1 MTTEALDRSPVAMR
15 AKIGALSAKIGSVIV
30 KIGSFIA
37 WLLWGSKFRAKLT
50 AGALILVVW
59 QVGVWLF
66 AAKFVAKP
74 INVVLVFP
82 RVLSDPLFQ
91 QATLS
96 TLTAV
101 FQGLAIALVAGTVV
115 GIAMGRMKV
124 FDRMLNFYVNG
135 LYTMPMI
142 ALLPLLTIWFGYSG
156 DARLATIIF
165 AAFFSIVINARDGS
179 RSVPPEYLEVCKA
192 YRAPARFVWFD
203 ITLFSSLPYLI
214 AGFRLAA
221 GRALVGAVIAEFFV
235 SLPGVGMYVL
245 SNARSFK
252 HNEAVVG
259 VLALIAFGLLFE
271 LTMNWIMRRYFPW
284 YRREGRGE

>member
-1 MTTEALDRSPVAMR
+1 MTTD
-15 AKIGALSAKIGSVIV
+15 ALSRTPVVQESIGGTITN
-30 KIGSFIA
+30 
-37 WLLWGSKFRAKLT
+37 LMWGTKFRTKLT
-50 AGALILVVW
+50 AGILILLVW
-59 QVGVWLF
+59 QIGVGLF
-66 AAKFVAKP
+66 APAFVAKP
-74 INVVLVFP
+74 INVVLAFP
-82 RVLSDPLFQ
+82 KVLTDPLFQ
-91 QATLS
+91 QAVWS

-115 GIAMGRMKV
+115 GIAMGRLKV
-124 FDRMLNFYVNG
+124 IDRILNIYVNG

-142 ALLPLLTIWFGYSG
+142 ALLPILTIWFGYSV

-165 AAFFSIVINARDGS
+165 AAYFSIVINARDGS

-203 ITLFSSLPYLI
+203 ITLFASLPYLI

-245 SNARSFK
+245 ANARSFK

-259 VLALIAFGLLFE
+259 VLALVAFGLLFE

>member
-1 MTTEALDRSPVAMR
+1 MTTEAITRVPVER
-15 AKIGALSAKIGSVIV
+15 PSLGELVGK
-30 KIGSFIA
+30 
-37 WLLWGSKFRAKLT
+37 LLWGTKFRTKLT
-50 AGALILVVW
+50 AGLIILIIW
-59 QVGVWLF
+59 QVGVSAF
-66 AAKFVAKP
+66 AARFVAKP
-74 INVVLVFP
+74 FNVILVFP
-82 RVLSDPLFQ
+82 KVLSDPLFQ
-91 QATLS
+91 QAAWSSLS
-96 TLTAV
+96 AII
-101 FQGLAIALVAGTVV
+101 QGLFIALVAGTIV

-124 FDRMLNFYVNG
+124 FDRLLNIYVNG

-142 ALLPLLTIWFGYSG
+142 ALLPLLTIWFGYGG
-156 DARLATIIF
+156 DARMATIIF

-235 SLPGVGMYVL
+235 SLNGVGMYVL

-259 VLALIAFGLLFE
+259 VIALVAFGLAFE
-271 LTMNWIMRRYFPW
+271 LTINWVMRRYFPW
-284 YRREGRGE
+284 YRREGRGQ

>member
-1 MTTEALDRSPVAMR
+1 MTTEAVVGRVAAARSNGR
-15 AKIGALSAKIGSVIV
+15 STIGN
-30 KIGSFIA
+30 
-37 WLLWGSKFRAKLT
+37 LLWGTKLRAKLF
-50 AGALILVVW
+50 AGAIILIVW
-59 QVGVWLF
+59 QLGVMAF
-66 AAKFVAKP
+66 APNFVAKP
-74 INVVLVFP
+74 IDVVPVIP
-82 RVLSDPLFQ
+82 EVLSDPFFQ
-91 QATLS
+91 SAALD

-101 FQGLAIALVAGTVV
+101 FQGLAIALVAGTIV
-115 GIAMGRMKV
+115 GIAMGRVKV
-124 FDRMLNFYVNG
+124 CDRLLNFYVNG

-142 ALLPLLTIWFGYSG
+142 ALLPLITIWFGYDS
-156 DARLATIIF
+156 DARMATIVF
-165 AAFFSIVINARDGS
+165 AGFFSIAINARDGS

-203 ITLFSSLPYLI
+203 VTLFSSLPYLI

-245 SNARSFK
+245 TNARSFK

-259 VLALIAFGLLFE
+259 VFALVAFGLLFE

-284 YRREGRGE
+284 YRREGKGE

>member
-1 MTTEALDRSPVAMR
+1 MTTEAFDRPPAAMR
-15 AKIGALSAKIGSVIV
+15 ARLDLVFAWIV
-30 KIGSFIA
+30 WFIP
-37 WLLWGSKFRAKLT
+37 WLLWGSPLRAKLF
-50 AGALILVVW
+50 AGAIILAVW
-59 QVGVWLF
+59 QFGVAAF

-74 INVVLVFP
+74 INVVQVFP
-82 RVLSDPLFQ
+82 KVLSDPLFQ
-91 QATLS
+91 QAAWSTLS
-96 TLTAV
+96 AI
-101 FQGLAIALVAGTVV
+101 FQGLFIALVAGTIV

-124 FDRMLNFYVNG
+124 FDRLLNFYVNG

-142 ALLPLLTIWFGYSG
+142 ALLPLLTIWFGYGG

-165 AAFFSIVINARDGS
+165 AGFFSIVINARDGS

-192 YRAPARFVWFD
+192 YRAPARYVWFD

-235 SLPGVGMYVL
+235 SLNGVGMYVL

-259 VLALIAFGLLFE
+259 VVALVVFGLMFE
-271 LTMNWIMRRYFPW
+271 LTINWVMRRYFPW

>member
-1 MTTEALDRSPVAMR
+1 MTTDALGRPSVAAR
-15 AKIGALSAKIGSVIV
+15 PNIGALV
-30 KIGSFIA
+30 A
-37 WLLWGSKFRAKLT
+37 WLLWGGRYRAKLT
-50 AGALILVVW
+50 AGVLILVIW
-59 QVGVWLF
+59 HIGVSLF
-66 AAKFVAKP
+66 APPFVAKP
-74 INVVLVFP
+74 LGVAGAFFG
-82 RVLSDPLFQ
+82 VLSDPVFQ
-91 QATLS
+91 SAALD

-101 FQGLAIALVAGTVV
+101 LQGLAIALVAGTIV
-115 GIAMGRMKV
+115 GIAMGRLKV

-142 ALLPLLTIWFGYSG
+142 ALLPLITIWFGYSS
-156 DARLATIIF
+156 DARMATIIF

-192 YRAPARFVWFD
+192 YRAPSRFVWFD

-235 SLPGVGMYVL
+235 SQPGVGMYVL
-245 SNARSFK
+245 TNARSFK

-271 LTMNWIMRRYFPW
+271 LTMNWVMRRYFPW
-284 YRREGRGE
+284 YRREGRGD